1 MQEPMITEV
10 VISVG
15 DQDREGYPPP
25 ELAQVSCRGRGPFLD
40 PSRELQVAALVT
52 VAGLEHC
59 HRAVVPWRSNR
70 STMRT
75 LRSPTRI
82 NWESGTLIPASRAR
96 SSATFSHAITFQ
108 VSELALGNL
117 AIAICPALSITCAF
131 GRAPP
136 SELPA
141 RSRRLRSS

>member
-40 PSRELQVAALVT
+40 PSRDLQVAALVT

-59 HRAVVPWRSNR
+59 HRAGVADAG
-70 STMRT
+70 RT
-75 LRSPTRI
+75 LAVEPVHDEDVTVADTDQLGIRNLDRSEEERRI
-82 NWESGTLIPASRAR
+82 GKEG
-96 SSATFSHAITFQ
+96 
-108 VSELALGNL
+108 
-117 AIAICPALSITCAF
+117 
-131 GRAPP
+131 
-136 SELPA
+136 
-141 RSRRLRSS
+141 RSRQSP